1 MKFVKK
7 PVIVDA
13 IKFIGKQEPI
23 LEFIK
28 DSNEI
33 IGFEVD
39 SEGNNIAVIISTLE
53 GEMKANINDWI
64 IKGVSGEIYPCRPDI
79 FSKTYE
85 PVE

>member
-13 IKFIGKQEPI
+13 IKFIGKQDPI
-23 LEFIK
+23 LEFVK
-28 DSNEI
+28 NSDGI

-53 GEMKANINDWI
+53 GEMKANIDDWI
-64 IKGVSGEIYPCRPDI
+64 IKGIAGEIYPCRPNI

-85 PVE
+85 PIE